1 VIHHHFIG
9 SGLVCTGLCEL
20 AREPSALLDD
30 IAALV
35 SSVDF
40 QVVSQT
46 SASFDNGGL
55 TLVWILAESH
65 LVLHHWEAEGF
76 ATLDLH
82 LCNYRGANIER
93 ARRLVDALSDLCFVP
108 GSGTWEETHLPDPIT
123 GPRPVSELGAI

>member
-1 VIHHHFIG
+1 MIHHHFIG
-9 SGLVCTGLCEL
+9 SGLVCASLCER
-20 AREPSALLDD
+20 ARRPGSLLDD
-30 IAALV
+30 VAELV

-65 LVLHHWEAEGF
+65 LVLHHWESEGF

-93 ARRLVDALSDLCFVP
+93 ARRLVEVLTNLCFVP
-108 GSGTWEETHLPDPIT
+108 GSDTWEETHLPDPLT
-123 GPRPVSELGAI
+123 GPRPVPELGAI